1 MLLRLLYIWIYNPR
15 YLLNKDDSGC
25 LSLEWRNTYPAC
37 SARHRRPCRPK
48 WLHTEKKREFSQRFF
63 RLCSSVY
70 EVHTCTMCW
79 ESTLEH
85 INMFEAVEK
94 KGLPKIVISY
104 FWVAYASYPGPTT
117 SAVNSSS
124 THLCHQLNCYWYRLV
139 LTQVVSDKFT
149 RSAVHNTL
157 WGTDKLMSW
166 VMTIPFFGKRPLL
179 STCTSFVNKQ
189 GGGQQLCCFMINFF
203 HENKTQSNN
212 QNIPWLSKASDMGK

>member
-139 LTQVVSDKFT
+139 LTQVGSDKFT

-157 WGTDKLMSW
+157 WGTDNWCLGLWLFRFSE
-166 VMTIPFFGKRPLL
+166 
-179 STCTSFVNKQ
+179 SA
-189 GGGQQLCCFMINFF
+189 LCCLRVQALWISKVAADSFAASWSIFFMRT
-203 HENKTQSNN
+203 KLN
-212 QNIPWLSKASDMGK
+212 QITKM